1 MADRTGFTRRRLL
14 YGLTAA
20 GSAGALFG
28 AGTAAFLRDDAPFPG
43 NVAAAG
49 ALEIESEWLA
59 EGNSVSLDFTGL
71 RPGETRVGTAR
82 VTLRGNP
89 AWVWFGSS
97 CPTEARGIE
106 DAVNAKI
113 TLSRGC
119 DGRTVDVFG
128 GYVPLREALGVLATG
143 TLLTDGIMDAGETV
157 CVEFRVTMAGDRNG
171 VPSALVRGDEIDV
184 SFTFVAEQAR
194 HNDAIANPFAGGDC
208 DDDARPVTPGDD
220 AACDCVELG
229 KTELPASELL
239 AVGDRLPVLGDDDR
253 PTDYEL
259 VVTAVDDG
267 TAAAAADGEAESEPT
282 TETSTTET
290 STSETA
296 TPESTPPGNA
306 DENRGRGKPDAGD
319 DAVSGAETDD
329 PETDDP
335 ETVGV
340 AVSLHGPESRAICG
354 VAVKSG
360 PETETYAFDPP
371 VATTPM
377 LYGTDAS
384 KAISHVV
391 VSVCEGGN

>member
-1 MADRTGFTRRRLL
+1 MADRTGVTRRRLL

-106 DAVNAKI
+106 DAVNTKI

-119 DGRTVDVFG
+119 DGQTVDVFG

-143 TLLTDGIMDAGETV
+143 TLLTDGVMDAGETV

-171 VPSALVRGDEIDV
+171 VPSALVRGDEVDV

-208 DDDARPVTPGDD
+208 DDDARPVTPGVD

-229 KTELPASELL
+229 TTELPASELL

-253 PTDYEL
+253 PTGYEL

-267 TAAAAADGEAESEPT
+267 TAAAAADGESEPEPT
-282 TETSTTET
+282 TEASTT
-290 STSETA
+290 
-296 TPESTPPGNA
+296 ESTPPGNA
-306 DENRGRGKPDAGD
+306 NEKRGRGKPDAGD
-319 DAVSGAETDD
+319 DSPSAA
-329 PETDDP
+329 ETDDP

-340 AVSLHGPESRAICG
+340 AVSLRGPESRALCG

-371 VATTPM
+371 VATTPV
-377 LYGTDAS
+377 LYGSDAS

-391 VSVCEGGN
+391 VSMCEGGN